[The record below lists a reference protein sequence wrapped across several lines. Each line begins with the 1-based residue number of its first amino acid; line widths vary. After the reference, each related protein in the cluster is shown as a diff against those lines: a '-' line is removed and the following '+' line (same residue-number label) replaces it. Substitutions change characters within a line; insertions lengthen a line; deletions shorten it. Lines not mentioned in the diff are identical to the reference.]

1 MAKWSHK
8 DTTPAQSLLGTLFE
22 RFGGPQANG
31 QQASR
36 AHRVAATWLRRL
48 RRDAPND
55 PIIAQLLRFAE
66 ITFASSALDDDDP
79 EFELGVAECYLER
92 AALAIDVG
100 EVERAGALLAEAMDR
115 ITEGAD
121 MGAFDDDSEIADRLI
136 ADMACMRAQ
145 LMVQRGDM
153 LQARHYY
160 TMAIDTL
167 RREHGRQHQLV
178 RHIEI
183 ARRRL
188 SGKRTHAA

>member
-31 QQASR
+31 QQAAR
-36 AHRVAATWLRRL
+36 AHRVAATWLRHL
-48 RRDAPND
+48 RRDAPNN

-66 ITFASSALDDDDP
+66 VTFASSALDDDDP
-79 EFELGVAECYLER
+79 EFELGVAAYYLER
-92 AALAIDVG
+92 AALAIDAG

-121 MGAFDDDSEIADRLI
+121 MGTFDDDSEIADRLI

-145 LMVQRGDM
+145 MMIQRGDM

-160 TMAIDTL
+160 TMAIEPCGANTVDSTSWYGTL
-167 RREHGRQHQLV
+167 R
-178 RHIEI
+178 
-183 ARRRL
+183 
-188 SGKRTHAA
+188 SHAGD